1 MNTSACAP
9 PPTVDRRLLA
19 GFALAAAL
27 ASVYLMR
34 GADADLWGHLR
45 YGRLFV
51 EERGLPAADPFAW
64 TSAGRQWS
72 SHEYL
77 SQVLLWLAYAAG
89 GSAGLVVLKCLVGG
103 AAMFFLYA
111 AIRLGSEDARVWAP
125 VLLVTSHVLGRWF
138 LFRPQLFTFA
148 FFAFFVWVLFR
159 HLLGRRAPLW
169 LLPAATTLWVNL
181 HGGFLAG
188 LGAVGLALLLRGVQR
203 YNALV
208 GQDSDPDKP
217 RQDRNPNLQAAL
229 WPLGLTLAA
238 CGAASLLN
246 PLGWRL
252 WPYLAAELS
261 CDVNR
266 RFIEEWQPLS
276 AAHGWTAWTFLAL
289 LGLLLAAGLLAGNRP
304 IAGLRSWQWLLG
316 CVPLAVMAC
325 RSVRHV
331 PLCTLWVAPVL
342 ALLAGAA
349 HEARA
354 GRRWWQWAGMTVTAL
369 AAVPALLT
377 FRFIAADPAPAVST
391 AGPVL
396 GAHAPYGAA
405 EFLREHG
412 PAGRVYN
419 PLWWGSYLTWELY
432 PDVLVSADG
441 RNVTLFSTD
450 QVAENLTF
458 YLSEDADPGTPL
470 RGRPDFLLV
479 PADAPVLPRLRGDAR
494 WVLVFD
500 DGDAAIFVPARD
512 AGPAPAKRIP
522 QKIRQIRAERLTDA
536 PERSTFLSRAVRMPA
551 VKEQTAPPRRNG
563 QQQRLFILGT
573 GSPARRR
580 G

>member
-1 MNTSACAP
+1 MNPSASAVP
-9 PPTVDRRLLA
+9 RSADRQLLA
-19 GFALAAAL
+19 AFALAGAL

-51 EERGLPAADPFAW
+51 EEGGLPAADPFAW

-72 SHEYL
+72 NHEYL
-77 SQVLLWLAYAAG
+77 SQILLWLAYAAG
-89 GSAGLVVLKCLVGG
+89 GPPGLVVLKCLVGG
-103 AAMFFLYA
+103 AAVYFLYA
-111 AIRLGSEDARVWAP
+111 AVRLGTNEVRVWAP
-125 VLLVTSHVLGRWF
+125 VLLLTSHVLGRWF

-159 HLLGRRAPLW
+159 HLLGRRARLW

-203 YNALV
+203 YNLASGGRQPPV
-208 GQDSDPDKP
+208 GPEQGPDGP
-217 RQDRNPNLQAAL
+217 RSPAL
-229 WPLGLTLAA
+229 WPLGLTLAG
-238 CGAASLLN
+238 CAAGSLLN

-252 WPYLAAELS
+252 WPYLADELS

-266 RFIEEWQPLS
+266 QFIEEWQPLS
-276 AAHGWTAWTFLAL
+276 AAHGWTATTFLAL
-289 LGLLLAAGLLAGNRP
+289 LGLLLAAGLVAGNRP
-304 IAGLRSWQWLLG
+304 LAGLRPWQWLLS
-316 CVPLAVMAC
+316 CLPLTVMAC

-331 PLCTLWVAPVL
+331 PVCTLWVAPLL

-349 HEARA
+349 HEAWA
-354 GRRWWQWAGMTVTAL
+354 GRRWWRWAGLAVTGL

-405 EFLREHG
+405 AFLRDRG
-412 PAGRVYN
+412 PGGRVYN

-441 RNVTLFSTD
+441 RNVTLFSREL
-450 QVAENLTF
+450 VAENLIF
-458 YLSEDADPGTPL
+458 FLSDDADPGTPL
-470 RGRPDFLLV
+470 RHRPDVLLV
-479 PADAPVLPRLRGDAR
+479 PADAPVLGRLRGDAR
-494 WVLVFD
+494 WTLVFD
-500 DGDAAIFVPARD
+500 DGDAAVFVPTSGQKNSAESAPNPRGRVDGRAGAIYVFDTSGVDAR
-512 AGPAPAKRIP
+512 GNGTSSSPA
-522 QKIRQIRAERLTDA
+522 AERASVTPLH
-536 PERSTFLSRAVRMPA
+536 PRHGPRAGRQA
-551 VKEQTAPPRRNG
+551 VEE
-563 QQQRLFILGT
+563 
-573 GSPARRR
+573 
-580 G
+580 